1 MLGEGLDPAVAF
13 GRVPRRLRIEK
24 GLTQEQLAL
33 EADLQRNYVSLMER
47 GRNQPSLTT
56 LFKLAKA
63 LDRKPSAMVELTHT
77 ELQVMASTP
86 IRKRR
91 ITLRG

>member
-13 GRVPRRLRIEK
+13 GRVLRRLRIEK